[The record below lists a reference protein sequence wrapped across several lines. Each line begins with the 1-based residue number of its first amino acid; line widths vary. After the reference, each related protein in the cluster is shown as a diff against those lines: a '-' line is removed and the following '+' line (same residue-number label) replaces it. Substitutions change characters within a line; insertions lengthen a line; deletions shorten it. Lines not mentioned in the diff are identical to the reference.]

1 MLRDRPVL
9 IVVKLVEHIQCISFP
24 FIVAM
29 MALKAEDVV
38 IELSGAFGEEGCEVW
53 ACVYLPAEG
62 SDIAP
67 ELFAG

>member
-1 MLRDRPVL
+1 
-9 IVVKLVEHIQCISFP
+9 
-24 FIVAM
+24 M